1 MIPLRLELRGFTCF
15 RETAVVDLE
24 GLEVELF
31 AISGPTGAGKSTLLD
46 GLTYALYG
54 ETVRLGSRSL
64 EALLSPGVDE
74 MMAQISFRSGA
85 EIYRVTRYAERKRS
99 GVVSQVRLERLSLDA
114 TWSQLPESEKVREA
128 NLKIE
133 ALVGLDFD
141 GFTRA
146 VLLPQ
151 GEFHEFLRGDA
162 TKRRRV
168 LSSLMGLD
176 TVERMQKL
184 AGGFSRDADAE
195 VQAVTT
201 RLEED
206 YASVTPERLR
216 ALRDECATLGG
227 RLAEL
232 SERREGI
239 VRELRDLEA
248 LKVLWDEKIRLV
260 RELGVLLAKG
270 TEMRASANRVELA
283 RRARML
289 APQVQSLTEVGA
301 RLKRSGEESERAHS
315 AVGRAEARVRKERAA
330 LGAAETERDREVPEI
345 ERRLEALAE
354 VGPLAERLTARGG
367 SLDLATPLA
376 AGAYRESDWE
386 TLQALEAKAS
396 EAMRLRN
403 DLRGRRRRVA
413 SLREEIARLERTT
426 ARREDDLTCLMAEG
440 TEARERASEAE
451 QAFAAAEDADRVASL
466 QAGLGRGDP
475 CPVCGQPVGELPEQA
490 RVDLGALRSVWEEA
504 RGRVDRLVQRYREIE
519 AILGTERT
527 LLMER
532 RAALGELEGET
543 VRLQS
548 TFGGLAASFAEVGML
563 VDDDLALELQRRRQ
577 ALLGGLARE
586 VLDRTG
592 GEDPVRLRRRLL
604 TCRGELEAGLRRAG
618 DSLAA
623 AEQEL
628 ERHRTAL
635 ALHERR
641 SAELERE
648 LVTLEDRTRS
658 LLREAG
664 FASSEEVVA
673 AALPEEEVASLERE
687 LERYR
692 SECEAVRRRLVEV
705 EGQRAGRE
713 LDEGALEQ
721 KRIAAVALGHE
732 LGELQASRGRAEQEL
747 RHLEERFERASE
759 LRARLKRA
767 QGRYSTFRALHL
779 DLRGDRFQEFLM
791 TRVQDR
797 LALRASYIM
806 RAVTDGRYDLLLVEG
821 EYYVKDAWNTDG
833 LRSAR
838 TLSGGETF
846 IASLA
851 LALALSDTLAG
862 NRTLGA
868 LFLDEGFGSL
878 DGLTLDAVASVLEN
892 LTREGR
898 MVGVVTHLDALTER
912 MPARLVVRKG
922 PEGSSVRWDL

>member
-15 RETAVVDLE
+15 RETAVVELE
-24 GLEVELF
+24 ELEVELF

-99 GVVSQVRLERLSLDA
+99 GVTSQVRLERLSPDA

-133 ALVGLDFD
+133 VLVGLDFD

-151 GEFHEFLRGDA
+151 GAFHEFLRGDA

-206 YASVTPERLR
+206 YASVTPERLQ

-248 LKVLWDEKIRLV
+248 LKVLWDEKIRLE
-260 RELGVLLAKG
+260 RELGVLTAKG

-283 RRARML
+283 RRARVL

-301 RLKRSGEESERAHS
+301 RLKRSGEELNRAHS
-315 AVGRAEARVRKERAA
+315 AVGRAEARVGEERAA
-330 LGAAETERDREVPEI
+330 LRAAETDRDREIPEI

-367 SLDLATPLA
+367 SLDLATP
-376 AGAYRESDWE
+376 GAYRESDWE
-386 TLQALEAKAS
+386 ALQALEAKAS

-403 DLRGRRRRVA
+403 DLRGRRRRNA
-413 SLREEIARLERTT
+413 SLREEIARLERAT
-426 ARREDDLTCLMAEG
+426 ARGEDGLRCLMAKG
-440 TEARERASEAE
+440 REARERASAAE
-451 QAFAAAEDADRVASL
+451 QALAAAEAADRAASL

-475 CPVCGQPVGELPEQA
+475 CPVCGQPVGELPERA
-490 RVDLGALRSVWEEA
+490 RADLGALRSVREEA

-519 AILGTERT
+519 AILGTDRT
-527 LLMER
+527 LLTER
-532 RAALGELEGET
+532 RAALAELEGET
-543 VRLQS
+543 VGLQS
-548 TFGGLAASFAEVGML
+548 TFSGLAASFAEVGIS
-563 VDDDLALELQRRRQ
+563 VDNDLAEELQRRRQ

-586 VLDRTG
+586 VLERTG

-604 TCRGELEAGLRRAG
+604 TCRGEFEAGLRRAG

-623 AEQEL
+623 AEQDL

-635 ALHERR
+635 ALHQRR

-648 LVTLEDRTRS
+648 LATLEDRTRS

-673 AALPEEEVASLERE
+673 AALPEGEIASLERE

-692 SECEAVRRRLVEV
+692 SEREAVRRRLVEV

-713 LDEGALEQ
+713 LDGGALEQ
-721 KRIAAVALGHE
+721 QRIAAASLGRE
-732 LGELQASRGRAEQEL
+732 LGEMQASRGRAEQEL

-767 QGRYSTFRALHL
+767 QSRYSTFRALHL

-791 TRVQDR
+791 TRVQAR

-821 EYYVKDAWNTDG
+821 EYYVKDAWNSDG

>member
-85 EIYRVTRYAERKRS
+85 EIYRVTRYAERRQS
-99 GVVSQVRLERLSLDA
+99 GVASQVRLERRSLDA

-151 GEFHEFLRGDA
+151 GAFHEFLRGDA

-195 VQAVTT
+195 VQAVAT

-232 SERREGI
+232 SERREGM

-248 LKVLWDEKIRLV
+248 LKLLWDEKIRLE
-260 RELGVLLAKG
+260 RELGVLTAKG
-270 TEMRASANRVELA
+270 IEMRASANRVELA

-301 RLKRSGEESERAHS
+301 RLKRSGEELDGANS
-315 AVGRAEARVRKERAA
+315 AVGRAEAEVGKERAA
-330 LGAAETERDREVPEI
+330 LRAAETDRDREIPEI

-376 AGAYRESDWE
+376 GAYRESDWE
-386 TLQALEAKAS
+386 ALQALEARAS
-396 EAMRLRN
+396 EAMRLRD
-403 DLRGRRRRVA
+403 DLRERRRRSA
-413 SLREEIARLERTT
+413 SLREEVARLERTT
-426 ARREDDLTCLMAEG
+426 ARGEGDLSCLMAEG
-440 TEARERASEAE
+440 TKARERATAAE
-451 QAFAAAEDADRVASL
+451 QALAAAEDADRAASL

-490 RVDLGALRSVWEEA
+490 RVDLGALRSVREEA
-504 RGRVDRLVQRYREIE
+504 RGRVDRLVQRYRETE
-519 AILGTERT
+519 TILGTDRT

-532 RAALGELEGET
+532 RAALAELEGET

-548 TFGGLAASFAEVGML
+548 TFNGLAASFAEVGIS
-563 VDDDLALELQRRRQ
+563 VDNDLAAELQRRRQ

-604 TCRGELEAGLRRAG
+604 TCRGEFEARLRRAG

-623 AEQEL
+623 AEQDL

-648 LVTLEDRTRS
+648 LATLEDRTRS

-664 FASSEEVVA
+664 FSSSEEVVA

-692 SECEAVRRRLVEV
+692 SEREAVRRRLLEV

-713 LDEGALEQ
+713 LDGGALEQ
-721 KRIAAVALGHE
+721 RRIAAASLGRE
-732 LGELQASRGRAEQEL
+732 LGEMQASRGRAEQEL

-767 QGRYSTFRALHL
+767 QSRYSTFRALHL

-791 TRVQDR
+791 TRVQVR

-806 RAVTDGRYDLLLVEG
+806 RAVTDGRYDLLLEEG

-878 DGLTLDAVASVLEN
+878 DSLTLDAVASVLEN